1 MPERNNGGALRA
13 SMNRARKLMDVYR
26 CLRIVPESVIVVS
39 EIVIIGIIKLLGG
52 EKYSFSTFLKLI
64 FIF

>member
-26 CLRIVPESVIVVS
+26 CLRIVPSVIVVS

>member
-1 MPERNNGGALRA
+1 
-13 SMNRARKLMDVYR
+13 MNRARKLMDVYR
-26 CLRIVPESVIVVS
+26 CLRIVPSVIVVS